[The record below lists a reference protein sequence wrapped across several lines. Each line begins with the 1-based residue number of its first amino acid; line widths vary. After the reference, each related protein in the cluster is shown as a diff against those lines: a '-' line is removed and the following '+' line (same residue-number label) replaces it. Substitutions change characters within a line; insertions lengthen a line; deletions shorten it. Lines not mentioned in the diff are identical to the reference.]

1 MKGDSASKKGG
12 VTARRYIEVL
22 DEYLPTVLD
31 YDSIFM
37 QDNAPI
43 HKAHAVTKWLEE
55 MGIEVVDWPPYSP
68 DLNPIKNPWNIL
80 KAKII
85 ELHPELVTIK
95 DNNATKEHLIV
106 CAQEAWELLEED
118 LLNKLAERMQKRVD
132 AVKRANR

>member
-1 MKGDSASKKGG
+1 M
-12 VTARRYIEVL
+12 
-22 DEYLPTVLD
+22 LD

-68 DLNPIKNPWNIL
+68 DLNPIKNLWKIL

-85 ELHPELVTIK
+85 KLYPELVTIK
-95 DNNATKEHLIV
+95 DNDVTKKHLIV
-106 CAQEAWELLEED
+106 CAQEA
-118 LLNKLAERMQKRVD
+118 
-132 AVKRANR
+132 